1 VFSVTFRRAAP
12 RMVQTA
18 FLQCATV
25 VLLALELLRN
35 ASHSSMSVF
44 GRADCTNHTEGF
56 SSQKNGQ

>member
-1 VFSVTFRRAAP
+1 
-12 RMVQTA
+12 MVQTA